1 MGNIYERVVCSV
13 ASLQASKNESNPP
26 CEWSSRRQ
34 ERHSFIAELK
44 VFCDIVALPLGP
56 HFKKELLVYSRT

>member
-26 CEWSSRRQ
+26 CELSSRG
-34 ERHSFIAELK
+34 EEGHSFITELK
-44 VFCDIVALPLGP
+44 VFCDIVALPLAP
-56 HFKKELLVYSRT
+56 HFKKELLVYSKT